1 MKPRLS
7 TRAVVRGPAAIP
19 AIPAIAALA
28 IFAAVAA
35 LAPALAAAA
44 PRELSHGE
52 LLARMAPAIVS
63 VKVVL
68 KTEFNMGDSMQEQES
83 VLDALGAVVDPDGL
97 ILLWNSQLSASRL
110 MDAVRQMGEGEE
122 FRIKMTPTDFRVT
135 FAGDPREHRAFL
147 AASDSELDLA
157 FLQLEEKPERPLP
170 SVEFGRSRPTEIG
183 DTVVG
188 VSRLSPAF
196 DRAAYFE
203 TGRIAGR
210 IAKPAAAFILDASP
224 ALLGLPVFDLQGRA
238 VGAVAT
244 VLSRVS
250 EPSTQG
256 GDMMSYFALGRGR
269 MESGP
274 LGVFLLP
281 GERVQELV
289 SAARL
294 RARELLAER
303 QPASPSAAE

>member
-1 MKPRLS
+1 MNIRRLLQ
-7 TRAVVRGPAAIP
+7 VVAS
-19 AIPAIAALA
+19 
-28 IFAAVAA
+28 AAVCLVMGAA
-35 LAPALAAAA
+35 SASAA
-44 PRELSHGE
+44 PRPLSYEE
-52 LLARMAPAIVS
+52 LLARVAPAIVS

-83 VLDALGAVVDPDGL
+83 VLDALGAVVDPGGL
-97 ILLWNSQLSASRL
+97 ILLWNSQLSATRL
-110 MDAVRQMGEGEE
+110 MDAVRQMGEGED
-122 FRIKMTPTDFRVT
+122 FKLKMTPTDFRVT
-135 FAGDPREHRAFL
+135 IAGDATEHRAFL

-157 FLQLEEKPERPLP
+157 FLQLEVKPDRPLA
-170 SVEFGRSRPTEIG
+170 SIEFGRSPLTRVG
-183 DTVVG
+183 DTVFG

-196 DRAAYFE
+196 DRAAFIE

-210 IAKPAAAFILDASP
+210 ISKPAKAFILDASP
-224 ALLGLPVFDLQGRA
+224 ALLGLPVFDLEGRA
-238 VGAVAT
+238 VGVVAT

-250 EPSTQG
+250 EPAAQG

-281 GERVQELV
+281 GERVKELV
-289 SAARL
+289 AAASL

-303 QPASPSAAE
+303 NPATPPAN

>member
-1 MKPRLS
+1 MTSSRRLRS
-7 TRAVVRGPAAIP
+7 ILRRAAFRAAVGGIVGSV
-19 AIPAIAALA
+19 AG
-28 IFAAVAA
+28 AAVAY
-35 LAPALAAAA
+35 AA
-44 PRELSHGE
+44 PRALSHEE
-52 LLARMAPAIVS
+52 LLAKVSPAIVS

-68 KTEFNMGDSMQEQES
+68 KTEFNMGDSIQEQES
-83 VLDALGAVVDPDGL
+83 VLDALGAVVDPGGL
-97 ILLWNSQLSASRL
+97 IVLWNSQLSATRL
-110 MDAVRQMGEGEE
+110 MDAVRQMGEGED
-122 FRIKMTPTDFRVT
+122 FKLKMTPTDFRVT
-135 FAGDPREHRAFL
+135 LAGDLREHRAFL

-157 FLQLEEKPERPLP
+157 FLQLEERPEKPLV
-170 SVEFGRSRPTEIG
+170 SVEFGRSRPARIG

-196 DRAAYFE
+196 DRAPFFE

-210 IAKPAAAFILDASP
+210 ISKPEKAFILDASP
-224 ALLGLPVFDLQGRA
+224 ALLGLPVFDLEGRA

-250 EPSTQG
+250 EPASQG

-289 SAARL
+289 AAVRL

-303 QPASPSAAE
+303 LPAGPASD

>member
-1 MKPRLS
+1 MNIPRLLQ
-7 TRAVVRGPAAIP
+7 VVAG
-19 AIPAIAALA
+19 
-28 IFAAVAA
+28 AAVCLVMDAA
-35 LAPALAAAA
+35 SASAA
-44 PRELSHGE
+44 PRPLPYEE
-52 LLARMAPAIVS
+52 LLARVAPAIVS

-97 ILLWNSQLSASRL
+97 ILLWNSQLSATRL
-110 MDAVRQMGEGEE
+110 MDAVRQMGEGED
-122 FRIKMTPTDFRVT
+122 FKLKMTPTDFRVT
-135 FAGDPREHRAFL
+135 IAGDATEHRAFL

-157 FLQLEEKPERPLP
+157 FLQLEAKPDRPLA
-170 SVEFGRSRPTEIG
+170 SIEFGRSPLTRVG
-183 DTVVG
+183 DTVFG

-196 DRAAYFE
+196 DRAAFIE

-210 IAKPAAAFILDASP
+210 ISKPAKAFILDASP
-224 ALLGLPVFDLQGRA
+224 ALLGLPVFDLEGRA
-238 VGAVAT
+238 VGVVAT

-250 EPSTQG
+250 EPAAQG

-269 MESGP
+269 MENGP

-281 GERVQELV
+281 GERVKELV
-289 SAARL
+289 AAARL

-303 QPASPSAAE
+303 TTATRPGN

>member
-1 MKPRLS
+1 MTSPRLRS
-7 TRAVVRGPAAIP
+7 RSGCLAAV
-19 AIPAIAALA
+19 LA
-28 IFAAVAA
+28 IT
-35 LAPALAAAA
+35 AAAA
-44 PRELSHGE
+44 VEAAPRALSHE
-52 LLARMAPAIVS
+52 QLLAKVSPAIVS

-68 KTEFNMGDSMQEQES
+68 KTEFNLGDSIQEQES
-83 VLDALGAVVDPDGL
+83 VVDALGAVVDPAGL
-97 ILLWNSQLSASRL
+97 ILLWNSQLSATRL
-110 MDAVRQMGEGEE
+110 MDAVQQMGEAED
-122 FRIKMTPTDFRVT
+122 FKLKMTPTDFRVT
-135 FAGDPREHRAFL
+135 LEGDAKEYRAFL

-157 FLQLEEKPERPLP
+157 FLQLEERPERALV
-170 SVEFGRSRPTEIG
+170 SVEFGRSRATRIG

-188 VSRLSPAF
+188 VARLSPAF
-196 DRAAYFE
+196 DRAAFFE

-210 IAKPAAAFILDASP
+210 IAKPAQAFILDASP
-224 ALLGLPVFDLQGRA
+224 SLLGLPVFDLEGHA

-244 VLSRVS
+244 VLSRIS
-250 EPSTQG
+250 EPAAQS

-281 GERVQELV
+281 GSRVQELV

-303 QPASPSAAE
+303 TPSAN

>member
-1 MKPRLS
+1 MTPDRRLL
-7 TRAVVRGPAAIP
+7 RRALLAVVLAHSWAAMT
-19 AIPAIAALA
+19 
-28 IFAAVAA
+28 
-35 LAPALAAAA
+35 AAA
-44 PRELSHGE
+44 PRELSHE
-52 LLARMAPAIVS
+52 QLLARVSPAIVS

-68 KTEFNMGDSMQEQES
+68 KTEFNMGDSIQEQES
-83 VLDALGAVVDPDGL
+83 VVDALGAVVDPTGL
-97 ILLWNSQLSASRL
+97 ILLWNSQLSATRL
-110 MDAVRQMGEGEE
+110 MDAVQQMGESED
-122 FRIKMTPTDFRVT
+122 FKLKMTPTDFRVT
-135 FAGDPREHRAFL
+135 IEGDAREYRAFL

-157 FLQLEEKPERPLP
+157 FLQLEERPERALV
-170 SVEFGRSRPTEIG
+170 SVEFGRSRATRIG

-188 VSRLSPAF
+188 VARLSPAF
-196 DRAAYFE
+196 DRAAFFE

-210 IAKPAAAFILDASP
+210 IAKPAQAFILDASP
-224 ALLGLPVFDLQGRA
+224 SLLGLPVFDLEGHA

-244 VLSRVS
+244 VLSRIS
-250 EPSTQG
+250 EPAAQS

-281 GERVQELV
+281 GSRVQELV

-303 QPASPSAAE
+303 TPSAN

>member
-1 MKPRLS
+1 VNNAPRS
-7 TRAVVRGPAAIP
+7 PAVVC
-19 AIPAIAALA
+19 AALWMA
-28 IFAAVAA
+28 AAVAA
-35 LAPALAAAA
+35 TPASFAAA
-44 PRELSHGE
+44 PRELSYAD
-52 LLARMAPAIVS
+52 LLTRVAPAIVS
-63 VKVVL
+63 VKIVL

-122 FRIKMTPTDFRVT
+122 FKIKMTPTDFRVT

-157 FLQLEEKPERPLP
+157 FLQLEEKPDRPLV
-170 SVEFGRSRPTEIG
+170 SVEFGLSRPTEIG
-183 DTVVG
+183 DSVVG
-188 VSRLSPAF
+188 VARLSPAF
-196 DRAAYFE
+196 DRAAFFE

-210 IAKPAAAFILDASP
+210 ISKPAAAFILDASP

-250 EPSTQG
+250 EPATQG

-281 GERVQELV
+281 GERIKELIAV
-289 SAARL
+289 ARL
-294 RARELLAER
+294 RAKELVAER
-303 QPASPSAAE
+303 EPKKAPSN

>member
-1 MKPRLS
+1 MKTARRSRVLL
-7 TRAVVRGPAAIP
+7 TFAVW
-19 AIPAIAALA
+19 IAALA
-28 IFAAVAA
+28 AF
-35 LAPALAAAA
+35 APACAAA
-44 PRELSHGE
+44 PRELSYGE
-52 LLARMAPAIVS
+52 LLNRVAPAIVS

-83 VLDALGAVVDPDGL
+83 VLDALGAVVDPGGL

-135 FAGDPREHRAFL
+135 FAGDSREHRAFL

-157 FLQLEEKPERPLP
+157 FLQLEEKPARPLT
-170 SVEFGRSRPTEIG
+170 SIEFGHSRPAEIG
-183 DTVVG
+183 DTVIG

-196 DRAAYFE
+196 DRAAFFE

-210 IAKPAAAFILDASP
+210 IAKPASAYILDAAP

-250 EPSTQG
+250 EPTTQG
-256 GDMMSYFALGRGR
+256 GDMMSYFSLGRGR

-281 GERVQELV
+281 GDRVQDLV
-289 SAARL
+289 VAARQ
-294 RARELLAER
+294 RAAELLAER
-303 QPASPSAAE
+303 QSTKAPSN

>member
-1 MKPRLS
+1 MNNHRRMQ
-7 TRAVVRGPAAIP
+7 TAVCAA
-19 AIPAIAALA
+19 ACATAWVATGAAT
-28 IFAAVAA
+28 
-35 LAPALAAAA
+35 AAAA
-44 PRELSHGE
+44 LRPLPYDE
-52 LLARMAPAIVS
+52 LLTRVAPAIVS

-68 KTEFNMGDSMQEQES
+68 KTEFNTGESMQEQES

-97 ILLWNSQLSASRL
+97 ILLWNSQLSATRL
-110 MDAVRQMGEGEE
+110 MDAVRQMGEGED
-122 FRIKMTPTDFRVT
+122 FKLKMTPTDFRVT
-135 FAGDPREHRAFL
+135 IDGETAEYRAFL

-157 FLQLEEKPERPLP
+157 FLQLEAKPERPLA
-170 SVEFGRSRPTEIG
+170 SIEFGKSRPARIG
-183 DTVVG
+183 DTVFG

-196 DRAAYFE
+196 DRAPFLE

-210 IAKPAAAFILDASP
+210 IAKPAKALILDASP
-224 ALLGLPVFDLQGRA
+224 ALLGLPVFDLEGHA

-250 EPSTQG
+250 EPAAQG

-269 MESGP
+269 MENGP

-281 GERVQELV
+281 GERVKELV
-289 SAARL
+289 TAARV

-303 QPASPSAAE
+303 ASAARQGN

>member
-1 MKPRLS
+1 MN
-7 TRAVVRGPAAIP
+7 PARRCRRPLDRSAFLIV
-19 AIPAIAALA
+19 AGIAIAA
-28 IFAAVAA
+28 AAG
-35 LAPALAAAA
+35 AA
-44 PRELSHGE
+44 PRELSHEE
-52 LLARMAPAIVS
+52 LLSRISPAIVS

-68 KTEFNMGDSMQEQES
+68 KTEFNMGDSIQEQES

-97 ILLWNSQLSASRL
+97 ILLWNSQLSATRL
-110 MDAVRQMGEGEE
+110 MDAVQQMGEGED
-122 FRIKMTPTDFRVT
+122 FKLKMTPTDFRVT
-135 FAGDPREHRAFL
+135 VAGDSREYRAFL

-157 FLQLEEKPERPLP
+157 FLQFEERPERPLV
-170 SVEFGRSRPTEIG
+170 SVEFGHARPTRVG
-183 DTVVG
+183 DTVIG

-196 DRAAYFE
+196 DRAPFFE

-210 IAKPAAAFILDASP
+210 ISKPAQAFILDASP
-224 ALLGLPVFDLQGRA
+224 ALLGLPVFDLEGRA

-250 EPSTQG
+250 EPAAQSS
-256 GDMMSYFALGRGR
+256 DLMSYFALGRGR

-289 SAARL
+289 AAARL

-303 QPASPSAAE
+303 VPGGSTGN

>member
-1 MKPRLS
+1 VNIRRLLQ
-7 TRAVVRGPAAIP
+7 VVAS
-19 AIPAIAALA
+19 
-28 IFAAVAA
+28 AAVCLVMGAA
-35 LAPALAAAA
+35 SASAA
-44 PRELSHGE
+44 PRPLSYEE
-52 LLARMAPAIVS
+52 LLARVAPAIVS

-83 VLDALGAVVDPDGL
+83 VLDALGAVVDPGGL
-97 ILLWNSQLSASRL
+97 ILLWNSQLSATRL
-110 MDAVRQMGEGEE
+110 MDAVRQMGEGED
-122 FRIKMTPTDFRVT
+122 FKLKMTPTDFRVT
-135 FAGDPREHRAFL
+135 IAGDATEHRAFL

-157 FLQLEEKPERPLP
+157 FLQLEVKPDRPLA
-170 SVEFGRSRPTEIG
+170 SIEFGRSPLTRVG
-183 DTVVG
+183 DTVFG

-196 DRAAYFE
+196 DRAAFIE

-210 IAKPAAAFILDASP
+210 ISKPAKAFILDASP
-224 ALLGLPVFDLQGRA
+224 ALLGLPVFDLEGRA
-238 VGAVAT
+238 VGVVAT

-250 EPSTQG
+250 EPAAQG

-281 GERVQELV
+281 GERVKELV
-289 SAARL
+289 AAASL

-303 QPASPSAAE
+303 NPATPPAN

>member
-1 MKPRLS
+1 MNIPRLLQ
-7 TRAVVRGPAAIP
+7 VVAG
-19 AIPAIAALA
+19 
-28 IFAAVAA
+28 AAVCIVMDAA
-35 LAPALAAAA
+35 SVSAA
-44 PRELSHGE
+44 PRPLPYEE
-52 LLARMAPAIVS
+52 LLTRIAPAIVS

-97 ILLWNSQLSASRL
+97 ILLWNSQLSATRL
-110 MDAVRQMGEGEE
+110 MDAVRQMGEGED
-122 FRIKMTPTDFRVT
+122 FKLKMMPTDFRVT
-135 FAGDPREHRAFL
+135 IAGDATEHRAFL

-157 FLQLEEKPERPLP
+157 FLQLEAKPDRPLA
-170 SVEFGRSRPTEIG
+170 SIEFGRSPLTRVG
-183 DTVVG
+183 DTVFG

-196 DRAAYFE
+196 DRAAFIE

-210 IAKPAAAFILDASP
+210 IAKPAKAFILDASP
-224 ALLGLPVFDLQGRA
+224 ALLGLPVFDLEGRA
-238 VGAVAT
+238 VGVVAT

-250 EPSTQG
+250 EPAAQG

-269 MESGP
+269 MENGP

-281 GERVQELV
+281 GERVKELV
-289 SAARL
+289 AAARL

-303 QPASPSAAE
+303 TTATRPGN